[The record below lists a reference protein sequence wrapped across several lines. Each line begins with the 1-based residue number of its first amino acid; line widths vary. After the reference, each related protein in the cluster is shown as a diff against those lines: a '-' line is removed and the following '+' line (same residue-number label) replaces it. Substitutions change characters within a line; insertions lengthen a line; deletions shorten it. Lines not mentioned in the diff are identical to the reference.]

1 MFSFLQFI
9 GFSFVILGMYLE
21 FKYKAHDL
29 GSENFLEILEKEAK
43 LPIISDL
50 DIMDVFEINSIKGSK
65 EEPQIPF
72 SSIEAFEVISL
83 YKDGEY
89 SLERA
94 CEILDMKK
102 GEVLLLEN
110 LFEKYQE

>member
-50 DIMDVFEINSIKGSK
+50 DIMDVFEINSINHHRYLSYH
-65 EEPQIPF
+65 IWL
-72 SSIEAFEVISL
+72 IYNRYVDISFIDYRL
-83 YKDGEY
+83 
-89 SLERA
+89 
-94 CEILDMKK
+94 
-102 GEVLLLEN
+102 
-110 LFEKYQE
+110 